1 LRKGGEWWCKLKAG
15 VSIKKTYGKLHRRE
29 SRLDLGE
36 KAEQQVDTRR
46 KIEKSCPKGC
56 FK

>member
-1 LRKGGEWWCKLKAG
+1 LKAG
-15 VSIKKTYGKLHRRE
+15 VSIKKRMGSSTEGKAD
-29 SRLDLGE
+29 STWGE

-46 KIEKSCPKGC
+46 RIEKSCPKGC